1 MTETSAVG
9 AIAGDAF
16 NLLDHCWQKLTYS
29 EFKGPSV
36 VAAQGINEGTR
47 KCHSVENLN

>member
-9 AIAGDAF
+9 AIAGDAI
-16 NLLDHCWQKLTYS
+16 NLSNLCWQELRYR

-36 VAAQGINEGTR
+36 VVAQGINEGTR